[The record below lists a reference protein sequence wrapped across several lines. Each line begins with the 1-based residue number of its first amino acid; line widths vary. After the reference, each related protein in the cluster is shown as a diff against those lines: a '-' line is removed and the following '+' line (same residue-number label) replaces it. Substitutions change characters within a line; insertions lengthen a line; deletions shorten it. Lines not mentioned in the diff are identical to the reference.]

1 MGIMRVSF
9 QNPSGKQILPR
20 ASRSCHTF
28 RKQIPLNLL
37 MWPLKSSQ
45 ACVCVRASVHQS
57 SLIFFNWNGKTGTS
71 ENQFV
76 SIPVKNSRQT
86 SSQEHFIFHS
96 GMTKTKEPLTARKSP
111 LEFLTAIR
119 VFKKSIC
126 NMERAVPEIALRCLF
141 IFAQQ
146 VSGVLLEWENKK
158 SSSRYLLIWGWC
170 TKALSN
176 II

>member
-45 ACVCVRASVHQS
+45 AYVCVSVHQS

-86 SSQEHFIFHS
+86 SCQELVFFQS
-96 GMTKTKEPLTARKSP
+96 GMTKTKEPLMARKSP
-111 LEFLTAIR
+111 LEVLTAIR
-119 VFKKSIC
+119 VLKKSIC
-126 NMERAVPEIALRCLF
+126 NMEKAVPKIALRCLF